1 MPDTSSDAPQN
12 AARWAYL
19 RSQVPA
25 MERTTYLNAGFIG
38 PMSNQVAKA
47 FRDHFDLEVA
57 WGPTTRIVSEDRMAN
72 TKRLKQAGARMLGCD
87 VDELAITG
95 NTTEGVNIAVNGV
108 EMRPGDRVV
117 TTNIEHGGGLM
128 PAYRMREHGAEL
140 AFARIDAEDG
150 PGAIVER
157 FDEALGDR
165 ARLVI
170 LSEISFSTT
179 QVLPVRE
186 IVQMAHSRGATV
198 VVDGAQTAGHIPLDM
213 HAMDV
218 DAYAVPSHKWL
229 CGPSGMGLLYVKRDR
244 IPDLEPVKV
253 GGRYAASYDYEGKFE
268 PRRDAVTKF
277 EVSTMSAPAAA
288 GMAAAMEQYLE
299 SGPLAHWDYVRWL
312 NHEAERRLAAIP
324 GVEVTGARHEA
335 TRSGLFLFRLKGTD
349 PAHLAYYLQAEG
361 GIVCR
366 SVKQM
371 DSVRLSLN
379 AYNNTADLDRVA
391 EYVERA
397 ATKGIPEAVMAAARA
412 VAGPVEA

>member
-1 MPDTSSDAPQN
+1 MPDANEISN

-38 PMSNQVAKA
+38 PMSNFVAKA
-47 FRDHFDLEVA
+47 FRDRFDLEVA
-57 WGPTTRIVSEDRMAN
+57 LGPTTRAVSEDRMAI
-72 TKRLKQAGARMLGCD
+72 TIRLKEAGAKMLGCD

-95 NTTEGVNIAVNGV
+95 NTTEGVNIGVNGV

-128 PAYRMREHGAEL
+128 PAYRLREHGADL
-140 AFARIDAEDG
+140 AFARIEADDG

-157 FDEALGDR
+157 FDEALGDH

-179 QVLPVRE
+179 QLLPVRE
-186 IVQMAHSRGATV
+186 IVEMAHARGATV
-198 VVDGAQTAGHIPLDM
+198 VVDGAQTAGHLPLDM

-218 DAYAVPSHKWL
+218 DAYAIPSHKWL
-229 CGPSGMGLLYVKRDR
+229 CGPGGMGLLYVKRDR
-244 IPDLEPVKV
+244 IPDIEPVKV
-253 GGRYAASYDYEGKFE
+253 SGRYAAAYDYEGKFE
-268 PRRDAVTKF
+268 PKRDSVLKF
-277 EVSTMSAPAAA
+277 EVSTMSSPAAA

-299 SGPLAHWDYVRWL
+299 SGPQAHWDYVRWL
-312 NHEAERRLAAIP
+312 NIEAERRMVSIP
-324 GVEVTGARHEA
+324 GVELTGARQEA
-335 TRSGLFLFRLKGTD
+335 TRSGLFLFKLKGTD
-349 PAHLAYYLQAEG
+349 PAHLAYYMQAAG

-379 AYNNTADLDRVA
+379 TYNNTADLDKVA

-397 ATKGIPEAVMAAARA
+397 ATKGIPDDILEAARA
-412 VAGPVEA
+412 AAGPVEA

>member
-1 MPDTSSDAPQN
+1 MPNASSDAPDNQ
-12 AARWAYL
+12 RFAYL

-25 MERTTYLNAGFIG
+25 MERTTYLNSGFIG

-47 FRDHFDLEVA
+47 FRDHLDLEVA

-72 TKRLKQAGARMLGCD
+72 TKRLKEAGARMMGCD

-157 FDEALGDR
+157 FDEAMGDR

-186 IVQMAHSRGATV
+186 IVQMAHERGATV
-198 VVDGAQTAGHIPLDM
+198 VVDGAQTAGHIPLDL
-213 HAMDV
+213 HAMGV

-253 GGRYAASYDYEGKFE
+253 SGRYAASYDYEGKFE
-268 PRRDAVTKF
+268 PKRDAVTKF
-277 EVSTMSAPAAA
+277 EVSTMSAPATA
-288 GMAAAMEQYLE
+288 GMAAAIEQYLE
-299 SGPLAHWDYVRWL
+299 TGPQAHWDYVRWL
-312 NHEAERRLAAIP
+312 NQEAERRIGAIP

-335 TRSGLFLFRLKGTD
+335 TRSGLFLFRLAGTD
-349 PAHLAYYLQAEG
+349 PAHLAFFMQSAG
-361 GIVCR
+361 SIVCR

-379 AYNNTADLDRVA
+379 AYNNTTDIDKVA

-397 ATKGIPEAVMAAARA
+397 ATKGIPDDVLAAARA
-412 VAGPVEA
+412 VAGPAEA

>member
-1 MPDTSSDAPQN
+1 MPDANEISN

-38 PMSNQVAKA
+38 PMSNFVAKA
-47 FRDHFDLEVA
+47 FRDRFDLEVSL
-57 WGPTTRIVSEDRMAN
+57 GPTTRTVSEDRMAI
-72 TKRLKQAGARMLGCD
+72 TTRLKEAGAKMLGCD

-95 NTTEGVNIAVNGV
+95 NTTEGVNIGVNGV

-128 PAYRMREHGAEL
+128 PAYRLREHGAEL
-140 AFARIDAEDG
+140 AFARIEAEDG

-157 FDEALGDR
+157 FDEAMGDH

-179 QVLPVRE
+179 QLLPVRE
-186 IVQMAHSRGATV
+186 IVEMAHARGATV
-198 VVDGAQTAGHIPLDM
+198 VVDGAQTAGHLPLDM

-229 CGPSGMGLLYVKRDR
+229 CGPGGMGLLYVKRDR
-244 IPDLEPVKV
+244 IPDIEPVKV
-253 GGRYAASYDYEGKFE
+253 SGRYAASYDYEGKFE
-268 PRRDAVTKF
+268 PKRDSVLKF
-277 EVSTMSAPAAA
+277 EVSTMSSPAAA

-299 SGPLAHWDYVRWL
+299 SGPQAHWDYVRWL
-312 NHEAERRLAAIP
+312 NLEAERRMASIP
-324 GVEVTGARHEA
+324 GVELTGARQEA
-335 TRSGLFLFRLKGTD
+335 TRSGLFLFKLKGTD
-349 PAHLAYYLQAEG
+349 PAHLAYYMQVAG

-379 AYNNTADLDRVA
+379 SYNNTADLDKVA

-397 ATKGIPEAVMAAARA
+397 ATKGIPEDILEAARA
-412 VAGPVEA
+412 VAAPVEA